1 MRRPDLPRT
10 LLLLLLF
17 DLLLQGFGLWRSLDA
32 HPGILAPT
40 GDAAEYWEMAGQIA
54 EGQLVG
60 ETPFLSAPLYPYFVG
75 LLRAL
80 GGGMVTVFVIQLLL
94 RSLTAWLLARSATKL
109 FGHLGYG
116 LASAALFLWLEE
128 PAYYAMR
135 LLNSS
140 LQLAVLAG
148 LIHAC
153 IVWHDAWNPK
163 RLVVFG
169 VLLGLS
175 ILSNPALLITLPFFA
190 WWLGV
195 RPPAWKNTTIAL
207 GTTLACLLPA
217 TWHNYLA
224 TAESPAGAEFILLSA
239 QAGVTFSHGNAPGA
253 VGTYRPLEG
262 VSLDRQKQNADA
274 FQIAAEATGE
284 PGWGNTSS
292 YFLQRGLD
300 YLSSNPGEAMRLE
313 FAKLRW
319 FFCGRNY
326 GDLFNINLENADLG
340 WPRQV
345 PLPGGLLNLGWLLP
359 SAFFGL
365 ILLLRR
371 DRRQALPLAT
381 LLGATLFVVLV
392 FWYSPRY
399 RLPAAPLAAL
409 LAPWAVMQ
417 AAQLLGRGRQ
427 MGVIA
432 ALALGPAL
440 LLEGWSTLS
449 GFDPLEDVRA
459 QYEMHVGLQYI
470 DREEY
475 HLALPRLRRALEEG
489 HENAEVHHGIAECLV
504 KMGAAEDQ
512 KGRRAEADALYLEAI
527 GHYRSGVALN
537 PTRLDTAFSLGSVL
551 AYVGQVEEARA
562 VLKVALLEAEAQ
574 ADTTMID
581 RIRRT
586 LASLPK
592 P

>member
-1 MRRPDLPRT
+1 MSRPDLPRT

-17 DLLLQGFGLWRSLDA
+17 DLLLQGFGLWRSLDV

-40 GDAAEYWEMAGQIA
+40 GDAAEYWEMSGQIA
-54 EGQLVG
+54 EGNLVG

-75 LLRAL
+75 GLRAL
-80 GGGMVTVFVIQLLL
+80 GGGMVTVFVVQLLL
-94 RSLTAWLLARSATKL
+94 RALTAWLLARSATRL

-116 LASAALFLWLEE
+116 LATAALFLWLEE
-128 PAYYAMR
+128 PAFYAVR

-153 IVWHDAWNPK
+153 IAWREDWNPK
-163 RLVVFG
+163 RRVGFG
-169 VLLGLS
+169 ALLGLS

-195 RPPAWKNTTIAL
+195 RPPQQKGTAIAL
-207 GTTLACLLPA
+207 GTTFACILPA

-224 TAESPAGAEFILLSA
+224 TVDTPHGAEFILLSA
-239 QAGVTFSHGNAPGA
+239 QAGVTFSHGNAAGA

-274 FQIAAEATGE
+274 FRIAAEATGE
-284 PGWGNTSS
+284 PGWANTSS
-292 YFLQRGLD
+292 YFLDRGLD
-300 YLSSNPGEAMRLE
+300 YLKSDPAAALRLE

-326 GDLFNINLENADLG
+326 GDLFNIKLENADDG

-365 ILLLRR
+365 ILLIRR
-371 DRRQALPLAT
+371 DRRQAIPIAT

-399 RLPAAPLAAL
+399 RLPAAPLAVL
-409 LAPWAVMQ
+409 LAPWAVMR
-417 AAQLLGRGRQ
+417 AAAMLGRGRQ
-427 MGVIA
+427 IGVIA
-432 ALALGPAL
+432 ALAIAPAL
-440 LLEGWSTLS
+440 ILEGWTQLS
-449 GFDPLEDVRA
+449 GFDPKEDVRA
-459 QYEMHVGLQYI
+459 QYEMHVGLQYL

-475 HLALPRLRRALEEG
+475 HLALPRLRRSLEEG

-504 KMGAAEDQ
+504 KMGTAEDQ
-512 KGRRAEADALYLEAI
+512 QGRRAEADALYLEAI
-527 GHYRSGVALN
+527 GHYRKGVALN

-551 AYVGQVEEARA
+551 AYVGQVEEART
-562 VLKVALLEAEAQ
+562 VLQAALSEAETQ
-574 ADTTMID
+574 AEVAMID
-581 RIRRT
+581 RLRRT
-586 LASLPK
+586 LASLPN
-592 P
+592 